1 MRTASESVPAPG
13 VEGALRGYC
22 EAVRPRGVVSA
33 YLFGSLANGTAHGD
47 SDVDV
52 AVLLDVGAVPGRT
65 ERARAA
71 MALNSALIAALHR
84 NAVDVVVLND
94 APPEL
99 ATAAVTLGV
108 RVYCADADADHAFA
122 RTVQLRLAD
131 IRPFLARTRRLK
143 LEALAR

>member
-1 MRTASESVPAPG
+1 MRTETERAPARG

-22 EAVRPRGVVSA
+22 DAVRPRAVVSA
-33 YLFGSLANGTAHGD
+33 YLFGSLASGTGHGD

-52 AVLLDVGAVPGRT
+52 AVLLDAGAVPSRSA
-65 ERARAA
+65 RARAA

-84 NAVDVVVLND
+84 NEVDVVVLND

-131 IRPFLARTRRLK
+131 IRPFLERTRRLK